1 MKIYIK
7 FIINLFNTS
16 LLKVFIIFF
25 FIILISN
32 VLEQVE
38 FFKKIDIDFFY
49 LLFLSFLN
57 TPNIVFEI
65 LPFIFLLSTQIFF
78 IQLMDKNELEIFKYS
93 GLNNIKI
100 MKVLG
105 IYSFILGLI
114 FITFFYNISSVL
126 KSSYLL
132 IKNGYSPDDKY
143 LAVITKNGIWI
154 KDEIN
159 DSINIINAERL
170 EDEFLIDVSITRFN
184 KNYDILEILQ
194 SKKVNITS
202 KKWTLFN
209 PILSKK
215 NSQST
220 LSKIILESNFDI
232 KRINSLFSNL
242 SSLSII
248 DLINLRNSYVSLNYS
263 VTDIDSHLLK
273 IATYPIYLT
282 LVTIFSAIIMFN
294 IGYQKN
300 TFFKIMIG
308 ILLSV
313 VIYYINNFLSVL
325 GTNEKIPLVL
335 SIFLPLILLSILNFI
350 SIIKLNEK

>member
-1 MKIYIK
+1 
-7 FIINLFNTS
+7 
-16 LLKVFIIFF
+16 
-25 FIILISN
+25 
-32 VLEQVE
+32 
-38 FFKKIDIDFFY
+38 
-49 LLFLSFLN
+49 
-57 TPNIVFEI
+57 
-65 LPFIFLLSTQIFF
+65 
-78 IQLMDKNELEIFKYS
+78 MDKNELEIFKYS

-132 IKNGYSPDDKY
+132 IKNGYSADDKY

-202 KKWTLFN
+202 KKWKIFN
-209 PILSKK
+209 PIILKG

-220 LSKIILESNFDI
+220 LNKIILESNFDI

-325 GTNEKIPLVL
+325 GTNEKIPF
-335 SIFLPLILLSILNFI
+335 SSFNFFTLDF
-350 SIIKLNEK
+350 IINTKFHLYNKIK

>member
-1 MKIYIK
+1 MKTYIK

-132 IKNGYSPDDKY
+132 IKNGYSADDKY

-170 EDEFLIDVSITRFN
+170 EDEFLIDVSITKFN

-220 LSKIILESNFDI
+220 LNKIILESNFDI

>member
-1 MKIYIK
+1 MKTYIK

-57 TPNIVFEI
+57 TPNVVFEI

-132 IKNGYSPDDKY
+132 IKNGYSADDKY

-170 EDEFLIDVSITRFN
+170 EDEFLIDVSITKFN

-300 TFFKIMIG
+300 TFFKIMFG

>member
-1 MKIYIK
+1 MKTYIK

-57 TPNIVFEI
+57 TPNVVFKI

-170 EDEFLIDVSITRFN
+170 EDEFLIDVSITKFN

-300 TFFKIMIG
+300 TFFKIMFG

>member
-1 MKIYIK
+1 MKTYIK

-220 LSKIILESNFDI
+220 LNKIILESNFDI

>member
-1 MKIYIK
+1 MKTYIK

-132 IKNGYSPDDKY
+132 IKNGYSADDKY

-154 KDEIN
+154 KDEVN

-294 IGYQKN
+294 IGFRKN
-300 TFFKIMIG
+300 TFFKVTLG
-308 ILLSV
+308 IFLSV
-313 VIYYINNFLSVL
+313 VIYYINYFLGIL
-325 GTNEKIPLVL
+325 GTNETIPVIL
-335 SIFLPLILLSILNFI
+335 SIFFPLIILSIINFI